1 MSKKLELTNAGHRL
15 MLKSQGGTPIKFTRL
30 IMGDGQL
37 TTQNPQALTAVLHEV
52 YSIPIETGKMVDD
65 YFTTGGPFERSK
77 VPTAFRWREFA
88 IGALDPEQGEIVY
101 AYAYDY
107 DEGEYID
114 PAAAGVFVEEEIRVN
129 IFVGAATVTCSY
141 DGSLVWATQQ
151 DLRALQSAFDVKL
164 AQKANAARV
173 IRSRVRDP
181 AKPTY
186 GLEGGD
192 ENNDQATLHVSAY
205 TGRAEVTAEV
215 SGVLYDANNMSA
227 SGDTAP
233 DGSLIIET
241 MEE

>member
-37 TTQNPQALTAVLHEV
+37 TTQNPQALTAILHEV
-52 YSIPIETGKMVDD
+52 YSIPIATGKIVDD

-77 VPTAFRWREFA
+77 VPAAFRWREFA
-88 IGALDPEQGEIVY
+88 IGAIDPDQGEILY

-114 PAAAGVFVEEEIRVN
+114 PAAAGIFAEEEIRVN
-129 IFVGAATVTCSY
+129 IFIGSATVTCSY
-141 DGSLVWATQQ
+141 NGSLVWATQQ
-151 DLRALQSAFDVKL
+151 DLRDLRADL
-164 AQKANAARV
+164 ANAARV
-173 IRSRVRDP
+173 ISSRVRDP

-192 ENNDQATLHVSAY
+192 EDDDQATLLVSAY
-205 TGRAEVTAEV
+205 TGGAEVSAEV

-233 DGSLIIET
+233 NGSLIIE